1 MKGSFTVR
9 HIDGFA
15 ATDRLS
21 IIESLEKRAFRC
33 RRSNNSLQHPICKIA
48 EQSTTHEAENGMI
61 GGRGKKRE
69 GERERTRLERG
80 NKTGSRY
87 RVYAMR
93 KSHNYILIGFFF
105 ISIYF
110 LYLFNPIKFFF
121 ISFFFYLI
129 LFFYK
134 KLLN

>member
-61 GGRGKKRE
+61 GGREKKRE
-69 GERERTRLERG
+69 GERERENETR
-80 NKTGSRY
+80 K
-87 RVYAMR
+87 R
-93 KSHNYILIGFFF
+93 K
-105 ISIYF
+105 
-110 LYLFNPIKFFF
+110 
-121 ISFFFYLI
+121 
-129 LFFYK
+129 
-134 KLLN
+134 

>member
-93 KSHNYILIGFFF
+93 KSHNYILIGFF
-105 ISIYF
+105 
-110 LYLFNPIKFFF
+110 LYLYIFYI
-121 ISFFFYLI
+121 YLI
-129 LFFYK
+129 LLNSFLYPSFFI
-134 KLLN
+134 

>member
-61 GGRGKKRE
+61 GGREKKGR
-69 GERERTRLERG
+69 ERERERDS
-80 NKTGSRY
+80 KEEIKPEVDTARTPCGS
-87 RVYAMR
+87 
-93 KSHNYILIGFFF
+93 LIIIF
-105 ISIYF
+105 
-110 LYLFNPIKFFF
+110 
-121 ISFFFYLI
+121 
-129 LFFYK
+129 
-134 KLLN
+134 

>member
-61 GGRGKKRE
+61 GGRGKKKGGR
-69 GERERTRLERG
+69 ERENETR
-80 NKTGSRY
+80 K
-87 RVYAMR
+87 R
-93 KSHNYILIGFFF
+93 K
-105 ISIYF
+105 
-110 LYLFNPIKFFF
+110 
-121 ISFFFYLI
+121 
-129 LFFYK
+129 
-134 KLLN
+134 